1 MRYTCMVLTLLVMA
15 PFAQPAQKQKKPGK
29 KAAAAQVVTGCM
41 DEKPEGYVLRS
52 EDAMKEL
59 AQLEPVGFEKAVFAR
74 YVGHKVSISGELAG
88 GTEPPTLRV
97 ASPGDVRQIAE
108 VCGQAGKQVQ

>member
-1 MRYTCMVLTLLVMA
+1 MRCVGVAVMLLVMA
-15 PFAQPAQKQKKPGK
+15 PLGHPAQTKTRQKKTAK
-29 KAAAAQVVTGCM
+29 TQVVTGCM

-74 YVGHKVSISGELAG
+74 YVGHKASISGELAG
-88 GTEPPTLRV
+88 GGEPPTLRV
-97 ASPGDVRQIAE
+97 ASPGDIRQIAE
-108 VCGQAGKQVQ
+108 ICGQAEK